1 MSETKALH
9 VHDFDPD
16 LKRRLIEEADRNEVS
31 LNDYAVGVL
40 AKKFGVKFK
49 PSGRRGP
56 GASVTSGALMLPVP
70 LPLYRKIHAAV
81 VYEGSKRAVVEKAY
95 REHFEDLDL
104 DGIDATTVIA

>member
-9 VHDFDPD
+9 VHQFDPE
-16 LKRRLIEEADRNEVS
+16 LKARLIAAAEADEVS

-40 AKKFGVKFK
+40 ASHFNVKFTG
-49 PSGRRGP
+49 SGRKGP

-81 VYEGSKRAVVEKAY
+81 VVEGSKRAVVENVF
-95 REHFEDLDL
+95 REHFAALDA
-104 DGIDATTVIA
+104 GTPVAV

>member
-9 VHDFDPD
+9 VHQFDPV
-16 LKRRLIEEADRNEVS
+16 LKARLIAEAETNEVS

-40 AKKFGVKFK
+40 ARQFRVKFT
-49 PSGRRGP
+49 PSGRKGP

-81 VYEGSKRAVVEKAY
+81 VSEGSKRAVVEAVF
-95 REHFEDLDL
+95 REHFAKLDAEL
-104 DGIDATTVIA
+104 EAAAVTA